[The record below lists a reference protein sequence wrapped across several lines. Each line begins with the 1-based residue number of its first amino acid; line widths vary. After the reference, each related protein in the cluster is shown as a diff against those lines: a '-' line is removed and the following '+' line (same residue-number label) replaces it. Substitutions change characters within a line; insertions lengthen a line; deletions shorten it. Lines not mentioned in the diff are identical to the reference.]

1 MLMLRIRPDDRAGTV
16 RFLEE
21 NWKEMAPD
29 EDFDYLFIDDLIDR
43 QYRAENRWLRIL
55 GYATFFA
62 VFIAC
67 LGAFGMTSLTVAR
80 RTKEI
85 GIRKVLGAPTSR
97 IVSLLTREY
106 VILVGIATLIA
117 SPVAYVAAE
126 RWLQDFAY
134 RVDPGIGTFL
144 LGGLLTLLVVL
155 LAVSLQVARAAR
167 ANPVDAL
174 RYE

>member
-1 MLMLRIRPDDRAGTV
+1 MIRIRPENVHDTLDFLTKKWREVVQDRPFDYY
-16 RFLEE
+16 FL
-21 NWKEMAPD
+21 D
-29 EDFDYLFIDDLIDR
+29 EDIDR
-43 QYRAENRWLRIL
+43 QYREEERWFRIA

-67 LGAFGMTSLTVAR
+67 LGAFGLTSLTVAR

-85 GIRKVLGAPTSR
+85 GIRKISGAPTTS
-97 IVSLLTREY
+97 IVALLAREY
-106 VILVGIATLIA
+106 VVLVGIASLIA
-117 SPVAYVAAE
+117 WPATYIVAE

-144 LGGLLTLLVVL
+144 LGGLLMLLVVL